1 MKRMILVFL
10 MLCGVCLGLVPICEY
25 NSSDSALQCMRNSA
39 AVKEDYVN
47 GFSDL
52 ASFEKNT
59 TPVVLSSV
67 VEPTIS
73 AENQTS
79 LTRGIDTYNDRIL
92 SKTSAGVLSHTIDV
106 LTFTPIVDFS
116 SVATPSGNT
125 IATFWASLTTPAI
138 YSVVMTSKTSA
149 MVSIGDTT
157 NSHDPSGRV
166 YYTDDNFATFTQKL
180 SISNGILW
188 LTKHDSKDWWLAPTY
203 QVEAGGAL
211 DAQTIYLSE
220 DGGDNWVVIDTTTYG
235 AITDNAHSHTA
246 RFYGD
251 NTVFVTYGDGI
262 YSRITKLT
270 RPVEWNGTD
279 VWTVAWEKT
288 LGTTQISG
296 FTIVGDK
303 LYLRRESVGYN
314 GSDLYIYDVT
324 NDTFEGNTFLTMTP
338 DADAGKP
345 YLSKAY
351 GMGNGVKLQGSF
363 YVTNNHK
370 FGADIDSGGLLVSAD
385 GKNWTTIYRNAKGV
399 RRIIGFIGNKIV
411 VNIFNDAGVEKFG
424 LFDIPTVRTIDA
436 VKVEKGQTNLIG
448 LWDGT
453 ADDNWLTGAASRD
466 SAIEAYSDSDRLYDQ
481 ETGIK
486 ITADD
491 NGYANAGQWIL
502 QAQDSTTVNR
512 LAGGDPGDKPMRIL
526 SPQDT
531 DYCTLSYDIKYEG
544 YNEIAVANRA
554 HIKTQ
559 TFIAGVG
566 GAAEVHTYPIDN
578 GWSRVYITWLTLTSD
593 TDSRPLQIVSI
604 CDGTYAYNDDVV
616 VKIQNVQYSF
626 DTERVDLRSYIPKAT
641 PRADDYSIAPLT
653 GLGSSWSVT
662 FDWLPLNGN
671 LCFPEVGA
679 NTTVPIATIQGATGY
694 IELYW
699 DRTAYDGAGG
709 GMAFK
714 LTDGTHTVSLDA
726 EQAEAMQWLHNDI
739 LKFGITSDGTTT
751 VLYCFNPENKEVHA
765 AAILSKSG
773 GSVIDIP
780 TQIDLGANED
790 HSVIGTGAFA
800 NIRGFDSV
808 LSAGDI
814 AIVFDSVNNLIP
826 VTRRMLRGML
836 RGRYNGIGRYK

>member
-1 MKRMILVFL
+1 MP
-10 MLCGVCLGLVPICEY
+10 VPIYEY
-25 NSSDSALQCMRNSA
+25 NSDDSALQCMRNSA

-73 AENQTS
+73 TENQS
-79 LTRGIDTYNDRIL
+79 PIIQGIDTYNDRIL
-92 SKTSAGVLSHTIDV
+92 SKTSAGVLSHTTDV
-106 LTFTPIVDFS
+106 STFTPIVDFS

-149 MVSIGDTT
+149 MLSIGDIT

-188 LTKHDSKDWWLAPTY
+188 LTKHDSKDWWLAPAS
-203 QVEAGGAL
+203 QMEAGGAL
-211 DAQTIYLSE
+211 DAQTVYLSE

-235 AITDNAHSHTA
+235 AITGHAHSHVA
-246 RFYGD
+246 RFYDD

-262 YSRITKLT
+262 QSKITKLT

-279 VWTVAWEKT
+279 VWTEVWAKT
-288 LGTTQISG
+288 LGVTQISD
-296 FTIVGDK
+296 FAIVGDK
-303 LYLRRESVGYN
+303 LYLRREGVGSN
-314 GSDLYIYDVT
+314 GSDIYIYDVT
-324 NDTFEGNTFLTMTP
+324 NDTFDGNTFLTMEP
-338 DADAGKP
+338 DTDDGKP
-345 YLSKAY
+345 YLSDADAA
-351 GMGNGVKLQGSF
+351 GNGVKVQGNL
-363 YVTNNHK
+363 YVTNSHA
-370 FGADIDSGGLLVSAD
+370 FGVDTINGGMQVSTD
-385 GKNWTTIYRNAKGV
+385 GKTWTTIYRSAKGV
-399 RRIIGFIGNKIV
+399 RRIIGFLNNKIV
-411 VNIFNDAGVEKFG
+411 VDIFNAAGNERLG

-453 ADDNWLTGAASRD
+453 ADDNWLTAAASRD
-466 SAIEAYSDSDRLYDQ
+466 SAIEVYSDSDRLYDQ

-491 NGYANAGQWIL
+491 NGYANAGQWIM
-502 QAQDSTTVNR
+502 QAQYSTTADR
-512 LAGGDPGDKPMRIL
+512 LAGGVTHDRPERIL
-526 SPQDT
+526 SPQAN

-544 YNEIAVANRA
+544 YNSATLSSLILIATSTA
-554 HIKTQ
+554 
-559 TFIAGVG
+559 IAGVDG
-566 GAAEVHTYPIDN
+566 NATINNFPISEE
-578 GWSRVYITWLTLTSD
+578 WVRVYITWKATTSD
-593 TDSRPLQIVSI
+593 TDSVPLQIASSLFS
-604 CDGTYAYNDDVV
+604 GAYAYNPNVI

-626 DTERVDLRSYIPKAT
+626 DTERVDLRSYNKKAT
-641 PRADDYSIAPLT
+641 PRADDYSIVPLT
-653 GLGSSWSVT
+653 GLGASWSVT

-671 LCFPEVGA
+671 LAFVSGIV
-679 NTTVPIATIQGATGY
+679 NTVPIATIQGATGY

-699 DRTAYDGAGG
+699 DRTAYDGTGG

-751 VLYCFNPENKEVHA
+751 VLYCFNPENGFVHA
-765 AAILSKSG
+765 SAILSKSG

-780 TQIDLGANED
+780 TQIDLGTNED

-800 NIRGFDSV
+800 NIRGFNTV
-808 LSAGDI
+808 LSSTEI
-814 AIVFDSVNNLIP
+814 EYVFDSLGSLIP
-826 VTRRMLRGML
+826 DRGS
-836 RGRYNGIGRYK
+836 RYEDVYRSRYR